1 MFFSLQDVTVI
12 LNGHTVEPVTLNDH
26 TLEGEQII
34 KGWSEDTDALTLPDA
49 FEFASV
55 RRGATGDMA
64 AFSTGDRGGP
74 VSLKLLPNSP
84 SVPFLMTQVTRILV
98 GRAEVIWDGSVK
110 HKRTGAS
117 VTLKRG
123 VLVSGPLWY
132 TMGKGEAGNLTFMWE
147 YEEIIP
153 DFAKVNFADVPAPG
167 PNFADLPLL

>member
-1 MFFSLQDVTVI
+1 MFFSLQDVTFT
-12 LNGHTVEPVTLNDH
+12 LNGHTVAPVTLNDH
-26 TLEGEQII
+26 TLEGEHTIS
-34 KGWSEDTDALTLPDA
+34 GWSEDTDALTLPDA

-64 AFSTGDRGGP
+64 AFSTGDKGGP
-74 VSLKLLPNSP
+74 VTLKLMPNSP
-84 SVPFLMTQVTRILV
+84 SVPFFMIQVTRILV
-98 GRAEVIWDGSVK
+98 NKAEVIWGGSVK

-147 YEEIIP
+147 FQEIIP
-153 DFAKVNFADVPAPG
+153 DFAKVNFDVPTEAG
-167 PNFADLPLL
+167 P

>member
-1 MFFSLQDVTVI
+1 MFFSLQDVTFL
-12 LNGHTVEPVTLNDH
+12 LNGHTVE
-26 TLEGEQII
+26 GEQTI

-74 VSLKLLPNSP
+74 VTLKLMPNSP
-84 SVPFLMTQVTRILV
+84 SVPFLMKQVTRILSDK
-98 GRAEVIWDGSVK
+98 AEVIWGGSVK
-110 HKRTGAS
+110 HKRTGAG

-147 YEEIIP
+147 FQEIIP
-153 DFAKVNFADVPAPG
+153 DFTKVNFADLPVLG
-167 PNFADLPLL
+167 P

>member
-12 LNGHTVEPVTLNDH
+12 LNGHPVE
-26 TLEGEQII
+26 
-34 KGWSEDTDALTLPDA
+34 GWSEDTDALTLPDA

-74 VSLKLLPNSP
+74 VSLKLLPSSP
-84 SVPFLMTQVTRILV
+84 SVPFLMNQVTRILV
-98 GRAEVIWDGSVK
+98 ERAEVIWDGSVK
-110 HKRTGAS
+110 HIKTGAS

-132 TMGKGEAGNLTFMWE
+132 TMGKGEVGNLTFNWE
-147 YEEIIP
+147 FQEIIP
-153 DFAKVNFADVPAPG
+153 DFAKVNFADVPVLG
-167 PNFADLPLL
+167 P

>member
-12 LNGHTVEPVTLNDH
+12 LNGHTV
-26 TLEGEQII
+26 EGEQII

-55 RRGATGDMA
+55 RRGATGVMA

-74 VSLKLLPNSP
+74 VSLKLMPNSP
-84 SVPFLMTQVTRILV
+84 SVPFFMKQVTRILV
-98 GRAEVIWDGSVK
+98 DKAEVIWDGSVI
-110 HKRTGAS
+110 HSRTKAS
-117 VTLKRG
+117 VALSRG

-147 YEEIIP
+147 FEQIIP
-153 DFAKVNFADVPAPG
+153 NFTNV
-167 PNFADLPLL
+167 NFADLPTVAGLEGGN

>member
-12 LNGHTVEPVTLNDH
+12 LNGHAV
-26 TLEGEQII
+26 EGEQTI

-55 RRGATGDMA
+55 RRGATGKMA

-74 VSLKLLPNSP
+74 VTLKLMPNSP
-84 SVPFLMTQVTRILV
+84 SVPFLMNQVTRILSDK
-98 GRAEVIWDGSVK
+98 AEVIWDGSVK

-117 VTLKRG
+117 VTLSRG

-147 YEEIIP
+147 YEQIIP
-153 DFAKVNFADVPAPG
+153 DFTKVNFADVPVLG
-167 PNFADLPLL
+167 P